1 MILKEKIHI
10 YSGPIIYRNYFLY
23 NNRMFI
29 IDANKNFFFIAF
41 PFLMFLFPIR
51 CYEVERDTVE
61 FSKKRKN
68 TILFS
73 IIAVNSAF
81 LENIVSYMVINV
93 SISPY
98 ISIIFAIATAFLIRT
113 KIEKLNVKIVK
124 SHKIR
129 IIPTDFMDVAIYSFV
144 YICLWGFIVGVT
156 IILFNN
162 PNNIFWFMGEL
173 LCFWLLFAS
182 GENFIRGNAK
192 VKFLS

>member
-61 FSKKRKN
+61 FSKKRKT
-68 TILFS
+68 TILFP

-93 SISPY
+93 SILPY

>member
-68 TILFS
+68 TILFP

>member
-1 MILKEKIHI
+1 MKEKIHI
-10 YSGPIIYRNYFLY
+10 YSGPMIYRNYFLY

-61 FSKKRKN
+61 FSKRKN
-68 TILFS
+68 IILFP
-73 IIAVNSAF
+73 IIAVNAAF
-81 LENIVSYMVINV
+81 LENIVNYMVINV

-98 ISIIFAIATAFLIRT
+98 ISIMFAIATAFLIRT
-113 KIEKLNVKIVK
+113 EIGKLNVKIVK
-124 SHKIR
+124 SRKIR

-162 PNNIFWFMGEL
+162 PNNIFWFVGEL

>member
-1 MILKEKIHI
+1 MKEKIHI

-29 IDANKNFFFIAF
+29 IDVNKNFFCIAF

-61 FSKKRKN
+61 FSKRKN
-68 TILFS
+68 IIFFP
-73 IIAVNSAF
+73 IIAVNAAF
-81 LENIVSYMVINV
+81 LENIVNYMVINV

-144 YICLWGFIVGVT
+144 YICLWGVIVGVT

-192 VKFLS
+192 VKFLN

>member
-61 FSKKRKN
+61 FSKRKN
-68 TILFS
+68 IIFFP
-73 IIAVNSAF
+73 IIAVNAAF
-81 LENIVSYMVINV
+81 LENIVNYMVINV

-98 ISIIFAIATAFLIRT
+98 ISIIFAIATAFLIRI
-113 KIEKLNVKIVK
+113 KIEKLNVKIIK
-124 SHKIR
+124 SRKIR
-129 IIPTDFMDVAIYSFV
+129 IIPTNFMDVAIYSFV
-144 YICLWGFIVGVT
+144 YICLWGVIVGVT

-192 VKFLS
+192 VKFLN

>member
-1 MILKEKIHI
+1 MKEKIHI

-68 TILFS
+68 TILFP

-81 LENIVSYMVINV
+81 LENVVSYMVINV

>member
-1 MILKEKIHI
+1 MKEKIHI

-29 IDANKNFFFIAF
+29 IDADKNFFFIAF

-61 FSKKRKN
+61 FSKRKN
-68 TILFS
+68 IIFFP
-73 IIAVNSAF
+73 IIAVNAAF
-81 LENIVSYMVINV
+81 LENIVNYMVINV

-98 ISIIFAIATAFLIRT
+98 ISIMFAIATAFLIRI
-113 KIEKLNVKIVK
+113 KMEKLNVKIIK
-124 SHKIR
+124 SRKIR
-129 IIPTDFMDVAIYSFV
+129 IIPTDFMNVAIYSFV
-144 YICLWGFIVGVT
+144 YICLWGVIVGVT

>member
-1 MILKEKIHI
+1 MKEKIHI

-68 TILFS
+68 TVLFP

>member
-68 TILFS
+68 TILFP

-93 SISPY
+93 SILPY

>member
-1 MILKEKIHI
+1 MKEKIHI

-29 IDANKNFFFIAF
+29 IDADKNFFLIAF
-41 PFLMFLFPIR
+41 PFLMFLFPIK

-61 FSKKRKN
+61 FSKRKN
-68 TILFS
+68 IIFFP
-73 IIAVNSAF
+73 IIAVNAAF
-81 LENIVSYMVINV
+81 LENIVNYMVINV

-98 ISIIFAIATAFLIRT
+98 ISIMFAIATAFLIRI
-113 KIEKLNVKIVK
+113 KIEKLNVKIIK
-124 SHKIR
+124 SRKIR

-144 YICLWGFIVGVT
+144 YICLWGVIVGVT

-192 VKFLS
+192 VKFLN

>member
-1 MILKEKIHI
+1 MKEKIHI

-68 TILFS
+68 TILFP

-81 LENIVSYMVINV
+81 LENVVSYMVINV

-98 ISIIFAIATAFLIRT
+98 ISIIFAIATAFLIWIRRVLHDRLSLFF
-113 KIEKLNVKIVK
+113 IYFISRVNIVL
-124 SHKIR
+124 
-129 IIPTDFMDVAIYSFV
+129 IYSFSHSI
-144 YICLWGFIVGVT
+144 YKIMKRF
-156 IILFNN
+156 
-162 PNNIFWFMGEL
+162 
-173 LCFWLLFAS
+173 
-182 GENFIRGNAK
+182 NFIICHII
-192 VKFLS
+192 

>member
-1 MILKEKIHI
+1 MKEKIHI

-68 TILFS
+68 TILFP

-144 YICLWGFIVGVT
+144 YICLWGVIVGVT

-192 VKFLS
+192 VKFLN

>member
-1 MILKEKIHI
+1 MKEKIHI

-29 IDANKNFFFIAF
+29 IDVNKNFFFIAF

-61 FSKKRKN
+61 FSKRKN
-68 TILFS
+68 IIFFS
-73 IIAVNSAF
+73 IIAVNAAF
-81 LENIVSYMVINV
+81 LENIVNYMVINV

-98 ISIIFAIATAFLIRT
+98 ISIMFAIATAFLIRI
-113 KIEKLNVKIVK
+113 KIEKLNVKIIK
-124 SHKIR
+124 SRKIR

-144 YICLWGFIVGVT
+144 YICLWGVIVGVT

-192 VKFLS
+192 VKFLN

>member
-1 MILKEKIHI
+1 MKEKIHI

-68 TILFS
+68 TILFP

>member
-1 MILKEKIHI
+1 MKEKIHI

-51 CYEVERDTVE
+51 CFEVERDTVE

-68 TILFS
+68 TILFP

-81 LENIVSYMVINV
+81 LENVVSYMVINV

>member
-1 MILKEKIHI
+1 
-10 YSGPIIYRNYFLY
+10 
-23 NNRMFI
+23 MFI
-29 IDANKNFFFIAF
+29 IDVNKNFFFIAF

-61 FSKKRKN
+61 FSKRKN
-68 TILFS
+68 IIFFP
-73 IIAVNSAF
+73 IIAVNAAF
-81 LENIVSYMVINV
+81 LENIVNYMVINV

-98 ISIIFAIATAFLIRT
+98 ISIMFAIATAFLIRI
-113 KIEKLNVKIVK
+113 KIEKLNVKIIK
-124 SHKIR
+124 SRKIR

-144 YICLWGFIVGVT
+144 YICLWGVIVGVT

-192 VKFLS
+192 VKFLN

>member
-1 MILKEKIHI
+1 MKEKIHI

-29 IDANKNFFFIAF
+29 IDADKNFFLIAF
-41 PFLMFLFPIR
+41 PFLMFLFPIK

-61 FSKKRKN
+61 FSKRKN
-68 TILFS
+68 IIFFP
-73 IIAVNSAF
+73 IIAVNAAF
-81 LENIVSYMVINV
+81 LENIVNYMVINV

-98 ISIIFAIATAFLIRT
+98 ISIMFAIATAFLIRI
-113 KIEKLNVKIVK
+113 KIEKLNVKIIK
-124 SHKIR
+124 SRKIR

-144 YICLWGFIVGVT
+144 YICLLGVIVGVT

-192 VKFLS
+192 VKFLN

>member
-1 MILKEKIHI
+1 MKEKIHI

-68 TILFS
+68 TILFP

-162 PNNIFWFMGEL
+162 PNNIFWI
-173 LCFWLLFAS
+173 W
-182 GENFIRGNAK
+182 R
-192 VKFLS
+192 KFYSREC

>member
-1 MILKEKIHI
+1 
-10 YSGPIIYRNYFLY
+10 
-23 NNRMFI
+23 MFI
-29 IDANKNFFFIAF
+29 IDADKNFFLIAF
-41 PFLMFLFPIR
+41 PFLMFLFPIK

-61 FSKKRKN
+61 FSKRKN
-68 TILFS
+68 IIFFP
-73 IIAVNSAF
+73 IIAVNAAF
-81 LENIVSYMVINV
+81 LENIVNYMVINV

-98 ISIIFAIATAFLIRT
+98 ISIMFAIATAFLRI
-113 KIEKLNVKIVK
+113 KIEKLNVKIIK
-124 SHKIR
+124 SRKIR

-144 YICLWGFIVGVT
+144 YICLWGVIVGVT

-192 VKFLS
+192 VKFLN

>member
-1 MILKEKIHI
+1 MKEKIHI

-51 CYEVERDTVE
+51 CYEVVRDTVE

-68 TILFS
+68 TILFP

>member
-1 MILKEKIHI
+1 MKEKIHI

-68 TILFS
+68 TILFP

-173 LCFWLLFAS
+173 LCFCSGYCLHLEKILFAGMLKLNS
-182 GENFIRGNAK
+182 
-192 VKFLS
+192 

>member
-1 MILKEKIHI
+1 MKEKRHI

-29 IDANKNFFFIAF
+29 IDADKNFFLIAF
-41 PFLMFLFPIR
+41 PFLMFLFPIK

-61 FSKKRKN
+61 FSKRKN
-68 TILFS
+68 IIFFP
-73 IIAVNSAF
+73 IIAVNAAF
-81 LENIVSYMVINV
+81 LENIVNYMVINV

-98 ISIIFAIATAFLIRT
+98 ISIMFAIATAFLIRI
-113 KIEKLNVKIVK
+113 KIEKLNVKIIK
-124 SHKIR
+124 SRKIR

-144 YICLWGFIVGVT
+144 YICLWGVIVGVT

-192 VKFLS
+192 VKFLN